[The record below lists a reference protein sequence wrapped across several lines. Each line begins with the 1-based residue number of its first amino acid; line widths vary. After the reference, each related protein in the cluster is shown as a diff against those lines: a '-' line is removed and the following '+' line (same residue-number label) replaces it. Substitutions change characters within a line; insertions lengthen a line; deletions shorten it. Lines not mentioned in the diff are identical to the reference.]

1 MTGIDFNMFGS
12 GSELANITKT
22 LDVTSADATLGS
34 SGTGKIQDL
43 INQAGGAVA
52 PDNCYASDNPVNCMA
67 RNIANNA
74 VPMGVLAIFRS
85 EESRVGKECVG
96 TCRSGGTPVP

>member
-1 MTGIDFNMFGS
+1 MVRWKDGGGDDSRGYKVTLSEGMLHLFAGSLLVALPHAAGVGVTSMTGIDFNMFGS

-43 INQAGGAVA
+43 INQ
-52 PDNCYASDNPVNCMA
+52 DRKSTRLNS
-67 RNIANNA
+67 
-74 VPMGVLAIFRS
+74 S
-85 EESRVGKECVG
+85 H
-96 TCRSGGTPVP
+96 